1 MVDLN
6 NTKERIKESKT
17 IKGRYFNFLGY
28 FFSLYCAYKIVMCTG
43 EFFFGRNIFPMK
55 FLVNI
60 IFDRVGKKDPITL
73 ASEIICDRLG
83 YKDINIMLW
92 SQHISFIMVG
102 VLGLL
107 SKYNGISS
115 CIRKL
120 PNFCASGVCDNKSKS
135 GNEYTRFT
143 Y

>member
-1 MVDLN
+1 MSDPTLSDFGFKN
-6 NTKERIKESKT
+6 NMAWGSGLPLKCFSIKIS
-17 IKGRYFNFLGY
+17 
-28 FFSLYCAYKIVMCTG
+28 
-43 EFFFGRNIFPMK
+43 
-55 FLVNI
+55 VNI

-107 SKYNGISS
+107 SKLL
-115 CIRKL
+115 K
-120 PNFCASGVCDNKSKS
+120 NK
-135 GNEYTRFT
+135 
-143 Y
+143 

>member
-1 MVDLN
+1 MDIFSPYIAL
-6 NTKERIKESKT
+6 IKLLCAPVRVSTNVVSLDQIGPGLWKCIQ
-17 IKGRYFNFLGY
+17 IKC
-28 FFSLYCAYKIVMCTG
+28 S
-43 EFFFGRNIFPMK
+43 
-55 FLVNI
+55 VNI

-107 SKYNGISS
+107 SK
-115 CIRKL
+115 
-120 PNFCASGVCDNKSKS
+120 
-135 GNEYTRFT
+135 
-143 Y
+143 